1 MAPSLATGKALGR
14 VTELQ
19 PMNVSTS
26 HVHQFYAWSLK
37 GPTLPSIVSF
47 SSFQVAGSVGA

>member
-1 MAPSLATGKALGR
+1 
-14 VTELQ
+14 
-19 PMNVSTS
+19 MNVSTS
-26 HVHQFYAWSLK
+26 RVHQFYAWSLK